1 MSQEK
6 VDRYKKE
13 KKNRAKNIKKK
24 KIRNA
29 VTIIVLAGLVG
40 AAIGVPIGKKVYEV
54 SAAKKAANATVSA
67 ALYDS
72 WFDQFWV
79 TNGYSERVGFDT
91 DDTEDLLSEL
101 LDTDTAT
108 DTDYATSTDADD
120 ATSTDAE

>member
-40 AAIGVPIGKKVYEV
+40 AAIGVPIGKKAYAV

-79 TNGYSERVGFDT
+79 TNGYSERVGF
-91 DDTEDLLSEL
+91 
-101 LDTDTAT
+101 AT
-108 DTDYATSTDADD
+108 DTDDALNDLLGTATDSDYETSTD
-120 ATSTDAE
+120 TDAE